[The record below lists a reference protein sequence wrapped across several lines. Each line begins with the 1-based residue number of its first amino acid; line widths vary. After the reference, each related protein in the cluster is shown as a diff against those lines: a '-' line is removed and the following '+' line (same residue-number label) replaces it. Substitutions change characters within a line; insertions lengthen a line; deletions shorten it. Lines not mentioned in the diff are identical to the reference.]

1 MKRINKEYF
10 TIAGL
15 ILKDNNRGTAA
26 LGYGSFS
33 FLQERGYINK
43 DDKLLTIRL
52 VNNIFKKV
60 NRTVCHKT
68 LTIQGIT
75 YKNDIISI
83 SKIEYFLL
91 IKFGFTFPWTS
102 TIKYLKKIKVVAA
115 INGGDGYSDI
125 YGSKCFYDRLPII
138 NIGLAVKAK
147 LIFLPQTL
155 GPFVQEKIKN
165 TALEILRQAN
175 FIYVRDDKYTNVLK
189 EQGLDWEMC
198 KDLSFY
204 MKPEPWDIKID
215 SESIG
220 INISGLCYYNKFR
233 NLSGQFSYYP
243 KLIEQL
249 IIKFQKLNKTIYLI
263 PHSYNYYS
271 SEENNDDLV
280 ACREMYNHLTNKKN
294 IILIDK
300 DLTSPQ
306 IKYLISK
313 MSFFVGTRMHS
324 NFAAIYT
331 GVPVF
336 GLSYSY
342 KFIGAFNSNGLNGEK
357 QTAMINNI
365 KDTDI
370 SFIIEKVLRFYNVK
384 NK

>member
-1 MKRINKEYF
+1 MKEINKEYF

-15 ILKDNNRGTAA
+15 ILNDNNRGTAA

-43 DDKLLTIRL
+43 QDNLLTIRL
-52 VNNIFKKV
+52 VNNVFKKA
-60 NRTVCHKT
+60 NRTVNRKT
-68 LTIQGIT
+68 LTIQGVT

-83 SKIEYFLL
+83 SKVEYFLL
-91 IKFGFTFPWTS
+91 KKIGFTFPWTS

-165 TALEILRQAN
+165 TASEILRQAN
-175 FIYVRDDKYTNVLK
+175 CIYVRDDKYTNELK
-189 EQGLDWEMC
+189 AQGLSWEMC

-204 MKPEPWDIKID
+204 MRPEPWDIRID

-220 INISGLCYYNKFR
+220 INISGLCYSNKFR
-233 NLSGQFSYYP
+233 NLSGQFLCYP

-249 IIKFQKLNKTIYLI
+249 IIKFQELNKKVYLI
-263 PHSYNYYS
+263 PHSYNFFS
-271 SEENNDDLV
+271 PEENNDDLV
-280 ACREMYNHLTNKKN
+280 ACRETYKNLANKKN

-324 NFAAIYT
+324 NFAAIYS

-342 KFIGAFNSNGLNGEK
+342 KFIGAFDSNGLNGEK

-365 KDTDI
+365 KNTDI
-370 SFIIEKVLRFYNVK
+370 PVILEKVLRFYNTK

>member
-1 MKRINKEYF
+1 MKEINKEYF

-15 ILKDNNRGTAA
+15 ILNDNNRGTAA

-43 DDKLLTIRL
+43 QDNLLTIRL
-52 VNNIFKKV
+52 VNNVFKKA
-60 NRTVCHKT
+60 NRTVNRKT
-68 LTIQGIT
+68 LTIQGVT

-83 SKIEYFLL
+83 SKVEYFLL
-91 IKFGFTFPWTS
+91 KKFGFTFPWTS

-165 TALEILRQAN
+165 TASEILRQAN
-175 FIYVRDDKYTNVLK
+175 CIYVRDDKYTNELK
-189 EQGLDWEMC
+189 AQGLSWEMC

-204 MKPEPWDIKID
+204 MRPEPWDIRID

-220 INISGLCYYNKFR
+220 INISGLCYSNKFR
-233 NLSGQFSYYP
+233 NLSGQFLCYP

-249 IIKFQKLNKTIYLI
+249 IIKFQELNKKVFLI
-263 PHSYNYYS
+263 PHSYNFFS
-271 SEENNDDLV
+271 PEENNDDLV
-280 ACREMYNHLTNKKN
+280 ACRETYKNLANKKN

-324 NFAAIYT
+324 NFAAIYS

-342 KFIGAFNSNGLNGEK
+342 KFIGAFDSNGLNGEK

-365 KDTDI
+365 KNTDI
-370 SFIIEKVLRFYNVK
+370 PVILEKVLRFYNTK